1 MLITVSLPRLPAALT
16 SVTLTIPPVGSV
28 LLGVVLLGEEPT
40 VLQLAGVACILAGL
54 VSVALR
60 RDPSRRPVPE
70 PA

>member
-1 MLITVSLPRLPAALT
+1 
-16 SVTLTIPPVGSV
+16 
-28 LLGVVLLGEEPT
+28 LLGVILLGEDPSA
-40 VLQLAGVACILAGL
+40 LQLAGVACILAGL

>member
-1 MLITVSLPRLPAALT
+1 
-16 SVTLTIPPVGSV
+16 V
-28 LLGVVLLGEEPT
+28 LLGVILLGEDPSA
-40 VLQLAGVACILAGL
+40 LQLTGVAFILAGL